1 MNEIS
6 ELFTESELLDPD
18 LVVAWKAFTGKMKF
32 GPDDAESIMLY
43 RLKITGQSEMIKT
56 AKRQIEILKKELRKE
71 FHKL

>member
-32 GPDDAESIMLY
+32 EPDDAESIMLH
-43 RLKITGQSEMIKT
+43 RLKITGQSEMIPT
-56 AKRQIEILKKELRKE
+56 AKRQIETLRRKGSV
-71 FHKL
+71 